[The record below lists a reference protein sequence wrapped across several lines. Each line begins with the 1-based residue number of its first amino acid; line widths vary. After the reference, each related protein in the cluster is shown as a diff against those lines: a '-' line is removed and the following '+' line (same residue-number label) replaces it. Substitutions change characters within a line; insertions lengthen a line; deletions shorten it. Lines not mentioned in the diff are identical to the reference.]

1 MLSGEVL
8 LGQYITLE
16 LLRKFRQLCFGGL
29 TSSQPSPA
37 VSSRFYSMANAEF
50 IYFTVEW
57 RWSTV
62 GYHPRRN
69 AKSKLLIGYYKSID
83 ARVMCCLL
91 SYSYTLKMM
100 GKWK

>member
-1 MLSGEVL
+1 MLSGKFCL
-8 LGQYITLE
+8 DSISLLE

-69 AKSKLLIGYYKSID
+69 AKSKLLIRYYKSID

-91 SYSYTLKMM
+91 SYSYTLKMV
-100 GKWK
+100 GN